1 MSDARRGEI
10 WSGSYRDGFP
20 FVCVVVSSNL
30 YNDVM
35 HSALIVPFAGKPG
48 DQGNPFTVRH
58 PAHGSLFPDRVM
70 WILSGEL
77 RERLGKLPD
86 ELMAVVNDRLRFVL
100 GV

>member
-10 WSGSYRDGFP
+10 WSGNYRDGFP
-20 FVCVVVSSNL
+20 FVCVIVSSNL

-58 PAHGSLFPDRVM
+58 PEHGSLFPDRYARCCRDHGPTAAM
-70 WILSGEL
+70 PGAS
-77 RERLGKLPD
+77 R
-86 ELMAVVNDRLRFVL
+86 
-100 GV
+100 